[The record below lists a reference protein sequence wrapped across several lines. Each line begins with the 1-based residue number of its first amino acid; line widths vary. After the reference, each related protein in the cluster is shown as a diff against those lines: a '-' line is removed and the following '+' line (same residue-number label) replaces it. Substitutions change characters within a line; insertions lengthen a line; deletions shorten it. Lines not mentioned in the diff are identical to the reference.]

1 MGWAEHHRRQRV
13 IAEAARGVPFDDIPG
28 ITEFFQDQ
36 GELLQ
41 ALRYRW
47 NLLLQARMELA
58 EVNGRDPGVA
68 WHELA
73 SDEPV
78 LHDLVRRHTG

>member
-1 MGWAEHHRRQRV
+1 VCRSTTY
-13 IAEAARGVPFDDIPG
+13 RGV
-28 ITEFFQDQ
+28 TEFFTDQ

-58 EVNGRDPGVA
+58 ELNGHDPTAA
-68 WHELA
+68 WRELV
-73 SDEPV
+73 SSEPV